1 MLILE
6 SETVISHVSSC
17 IEWKKDIYAKAR
29 ADYGKNR
36 VVCCLLDIE
45 GKKMF
50 LWDLEGKST
59 KDV

>member
-50 LWDLEGKST
+50 L
-59 KDV
+59 